1 MPALLLLL
9 GCVVAAVDP
18 APPSPA
24 PPVDPVVAELPPSP
38 PLLSPSELS
47 PAIESRIEGPWTA
60 NECMVDTD
68 CMTAGCASE
77 VCVAG
82 TRVREIIT
90 TCEVLPVFSE
100 LSSCGCQGGV
110 CKWTRRPGARELG
123 SPRTLPVPVFGG
135 GGGT

>member
-9 GCVVAAVDP
+9 ACVVAAVDP

-38 PLLSPSELS
+38 PVLSPSELS

-77 VCVAG
+77 V
-82 TRVREIIT
+82 
-90 TCEVLPVFSE
+90 
-100 LSSCGCQGGV
+100 
-110 CKWTRRPGARELG
+110 
-123 SPRTLPVPVFGG
+123 
-135 GGGT
+135 